1 MPTKKIELTVDEMRI
16 ILELI
21 HAFNFKGTDVEK
33 VGMLANKVRMEIQKI
48 EKEQKSNEQPKQ

>member
-1 MPTKKIELTVDEMRI
+1 MPTKKIELTLDEMRI

-21 HAFNFKGTDVEK
+21 HALNFKGTDVEK

-48 EKEQKSNEQPKQ
+48 EKEQKPNEQPKQ

>member
-1 MPTKKIELTVDEMRI
+1 MPTKKIELTVDELRI

-21 HAFNFKGTDVEK
+21 HALNFKGTDVEK

-48 EKEQKSNEQPKQ
+48 EKEQK

>member
-1 MPTKKIELTVDEMRI
+1 MPTKKIELTADEMRI